1 MTFVEYFKEKAIF
14 IIINLFV
21 LIVTS
26 YLLNGLNVSSYA
38 IFLVCILNFLSNVS
52 FFIYDYLRKSKRY
65 NILLKKLYE
74 LDKKYFISDVTSSE
88 DFLEDKILNEIIE
101 KSTKSMKDDIGEAIR
116 NVTEYKEYIELWVH
130 EIKTPIAT
138 CKLLIENNENKV
150 TESIEEE
157 ILKVE
162 NYIEQVLFY
171 ARSNAVEKDYYI
183 KKVNLKEIVNESI
196 KKNKNV
202 LIQEK
207 IGIHIH
213 DLEFKV
219 NTDSK
224 WIVFILN
231 QMIQN
236 SVKYRKLDNNLE
248 IEIYA
253 KQGEEKVILYM
264 QDNGIGIEKGEIK
277 RVFEKGFTGTNGRLA
292 NKKSTGIGLYLCKNL
307 CQKLGI
313 AIELDSVQGEGTEVR
328 LIFPKATYYDVT
340 SDNNLTEM

>member
-138 CKLLIENNENKV
+138 CRLLIENNENKV

-171 ARSNAVEKDYYI
+171 ARSNAVEKDYLI
-183 KKVNLKEIVNESI
+183 KEINLKSSINSVIRKNANILIAKGIKVDIKDIEKIVYCDGKWIEFILHQIISNSI
-196 KKNKNV
+196 KYMDKKESV
-202 LIQEK
+202 LK
-207 IGIHIH
+207 IYSETVGNDI
-213 DLEFKV
+213 LLKV
-219 NTDSK
+219 C
-224 WIVFILN
+224 
-231 QMIQN
+231 
-236 SVKYRKLDNNLE
+236 
-248 IEIYA
+248 
-253 KQGEEKVILYM
+253 
-264 QDNGIGIEKGEIK
+264 DNGIGMDKKCIFKA
-277 RVFEKGFTGTNGRLA
+277 FEKGYTGENGR
-292 NKKSTGIGLYLCKNL
+292 KFGKSTGMGLYLCKKL
-307 CQKLGI
+307 CDKLGLGI
-313 AIELDSVQGEGTEVR
+313 SIKSKEGEGTEVSI
-328 LIFPKATYYDVT
+328 LFPINDMVKF
-340 SDNNLTEM
+340 